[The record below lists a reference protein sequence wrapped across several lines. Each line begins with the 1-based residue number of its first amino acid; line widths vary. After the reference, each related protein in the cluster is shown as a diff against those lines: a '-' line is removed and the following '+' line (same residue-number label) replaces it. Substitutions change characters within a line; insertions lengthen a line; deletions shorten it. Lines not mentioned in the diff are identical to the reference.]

1 MGAVEEDG
9 HNSLVAADDG
19 QDSPVP
25 RRAGGGHGS
34 DCSRRELCGS
44 GDANRGREE
53 FVVYVASMGRAGRNH
68 RSRHSVDRVAERHDT
83 AVQVIQDIVC
93 SMRGTPPAQRS
104 RSSVSNAR
112 VGGRRGICDVF
123 EPIAGDAAVEPDCD

>member
-9 HNSLVAADDG
+9 HNSPVAADDG
-19 QDSPVP
+19 QDGLVP

-34 DCSRRELCGS
+34 DCSRREPRGS

-53 FVVYVASMGRAGRNH
+53 FVVYVASMGRAEQNY
-68 RSRHSVDRVAERHDT
+68 RSRHPVDRVAERHDA
-83 AVQVIQDIVC
+83 AVQVIQDIMC
-93 SMRGTPPAQRS
+93 SIGGTPPARRS
-104 RSSVSNAR
+104 CGGVSDAQ

-123 EPIAGDAAVEPDCD
+123 ELIAGDAAVGLDCD